1 MVLHSGAMKL
11 YSDFTGRRTGQITID
26 VIATLSIA
34 AWVWFGI
41 TIYQLVSNL
50 SAFGIQMQQAGAGFR
65 QTMTDVGENLGSIP
79 VIGGGIRAPFDGA
92 SGAGAALE
100 QAGLDQQIAV
110 NQLATVLGI
119 GIAALPIVMILLIWL
134 IPRLRF
140 VRRARN
146 AQAIMASKAGVD
158 LLALRA
164 LANQRMAVIAEVDP
178 DAMAAWRRG
187 DETVMHRL
195 AQLELRSAGVRLD

>member
-1 MVLHSGAMKL
+1 MLHSGAMKL
-11 YSDFTGRRTGQITID
+11 YSDFTGPRTGQVIID
-26 VIATLSIA
+26 VIAALSIA
-34 AWVWFGI
+34 AWVWFGV
-41 TIYQLVSNL
+41 TIYQLVLNL
-50 SAFGIQMQQAGAGFR
+50 SAFGVQLQQAGAGFR
-65 QTMTDVGENLGSIP
+65 QTMTDVGENLGSVP

-100 QAGLDQQIAV
+100 QAGIDQQIAV
-110 NQLATVLGI
+110 NQLATVFGI
-119 GIAALPIVMILLIWL
+119 GIAVLPIAMILLIWL

-140 VRRARN
+140 VRRAGN
-146 AQAIMASKAGVD
+146 AQAIMASSAGVD

-164 LANQRMAVIAEVDP
+164 LANQKMAVIAEVDP

-187 DETVMHRL
+187 DESVMRRL

>member
-1 MVLHSGAMKL
+1 MKL

-110 NQLATVLGI
+110 NQLATVLGV
-119 GIAALPIVMILLIWL
+119 GIAALPIAMILLIWL

-140 VRRARN
+140 VRRAGN

>member
-1 MVLHSGAMKL
+1 MKL

-26 VIATLSIA
+26 AIATLSIG

-119 GIAALPIVMILLIWL
+119 GIAALPIAMILLVWL

-140 VRRARN
+140 ARRAGN

-164 LANQRMAVIAEVDP
+164 LANQKMAVIAEVDP

>member
-1 MVLHSGAMKL
+1 MKL

-119 GIAALPIVMILLIWL
+119 GIAALPIAMILLIWL

-140 VRRARN
+140 VRRAGN

-164 LANQRMAVIAEVDP
+164 LANQKMAVIAEVDP

>member
-1 MVLHSGAMKL
+1 MLHSGAMKL

-26 VIATLSIA
+26 AIATLSIA

-119 GIAALPIVMILLIWL
+119 GIAALPIAMILLVWL

-140 VRRARN
+140 ARRAGN

-164 LANQRMAVIAEVDP
+164 LANQKMAVIAEVDP

>member
-1 MVLHSGAMKL
+1 MKL
-11 YSDFTGRRTGQITID
+11 YSDFTARRSRQIAID
-26 VIATLSIA
+26 AIAVVSIA
-34 AWVWFGI
+34 AWVWFGV
-41 TIYQLVSNL
+41 TVYQLVSNL
-50 SAFGIQMQQAGAGFR
+50 AAFGVQMQQAGAGFR

-79 VIGGGIRAPFDGA
+79 LIGGGIRAPFDGA

-110 NQLATVLGI
+110 NQLATGLGI
-119 GIAALPIVMILLIWL
+119 GIATLPIAMILLIWL

-140 VRRARN
+140 VRRAGN

-164 LANQRMAVIAEVDP
+164 LANQRMAAIAEVDP

-187 DETVMHRL
+187 DVAVMHRL

>member
-1 MVLHSGAMKL
+1 MKL

-110 NQLATVLGI
+110 NQLATVLGV
-119 GIAALPIVMILLIWL
+119 GIAALPIAMILLIWL

>member
-1 MVLHSGAMKL
+1 MKL

-34 AWVWFGI
+34 AWVWFGV

-119 GIAALPIVMILLIWL
+119 GIAALPIAMILLIWL

-140 VRRARN
+140 VRRAGN

>member
-1 MVLHSGAMKL
+1 MKL

-119 GIAALPIVMILLIWL
+119 GIAALPIAMILLIWL

-140 VRRARN
+140 VRRAGN

>member
-1 MVLHSGAMKL
+1 MKL

-26 VIATLSIA
+26 VIAALSIA

-110 NQLATVLGI
+110 NQLASGLGI
-119 GIAALPIVMILLIWL
+119 GIAALPIAMILIVWL

-140 VRRARN
+140 VRRAGH

-164 LANQRMAVIAEVDP
+164 LANQQMAVIAEVDP

-187 DETVMHRL
+187 DEIVMHRL

>member
-1 MVLHSGAMKL
+1 MKL
-11 YSDFTGRRTGQITID
+11 YSDYTGRRTGQIAID
-26 VIATLSIA
+26 AIATLSIA

-110 NQLATVLGI
+110 SQLATVLGI
-119 GIAALPIVMILLIWL
+119 GIAALPIAMILLIWL

-140 VRRARN
+140 ARRAGN

-164 LANQRMAVIAEVDP
+164 LANQKMAVIAEVDP
-178 DAMAAWRRG
+178 DAMSAWRRG

>member
-1 MVLHSGAMKL
+1 MKL

>member
-1 MVLHSGAMKL
+1 MKL
-11 YSDFTGRRTGQITID
+11 YSDFTGPRTGQVTID
-26 VIATLSIA
+26 IIAALSIA
-34 AWVWFGI
+34 AWVWFGV
-41 TIYQLVSNL
+41 TIYQLVLNL
-50 SAFGIQMQQAGAGFR
+50 SAFGVQLQQAGAGFR
-65 QTMTDVGENLGSIP
+65 QTMTDVGETLGSVP

-119 GIAALPIVMILLIWL
+119 GIAALPIAMILLIWL

-140 VRRARN
+140 VRRASN
-146 AQAIMASKAGVD
+146 AQAIMASNAGVD

-164 LANQRMAVIAEVDP
+164 LANQKMAVIAEVDP

-187 DETVMHRL
+187 DESVMRRL
-195 AQLELRSAGVRLD
+195 AQLELRSAGVRFE

>member
-1 MVLHSGAMKL
+1 MKL

-50 SAFGIQMQQAGAGFR
+50 SAFGFQMQQAGAGFR

-119 GIAALPIVMILLIWL
+119 GIAALPIAMILLIWL

-140 VRRARN
+140 VRRAGN

>member
-1 MVLHSGAMKL
+1 MKL

-79 VIGGGIRAPFDGA
+79 LIGGGIRAPFDGA

-119 GIAALPIVMILLIWL
+119 GIAALPIAMILLIWL

-140 VRRARN
+140 VRRAGN

>member
-1 MVLHSGAMKL
+1 MKL
-11 YSDFTGRRTGQITID
+11 YSDFTRRRTGQITID

-34 AWVWFGI
+34 AWVWFGV

-50 SAFGIQMQQAGAGFR
+50 SAFGVQLQQAGAGFR

-119 GIAALPIVMILLIWL
+119 GIAALPIAMILLIWL

-140 VRRARN
+140 VRRAGN

-164 LANQRMAVIAEVDP
+164 LANQKMAVIAEVDP